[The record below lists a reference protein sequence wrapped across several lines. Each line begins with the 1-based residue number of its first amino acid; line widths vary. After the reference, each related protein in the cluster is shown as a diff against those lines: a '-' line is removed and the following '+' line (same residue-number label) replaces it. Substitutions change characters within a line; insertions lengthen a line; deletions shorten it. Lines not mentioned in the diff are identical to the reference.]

1 LSKIEK
7 EVEKELMNG
16 NGVGSYESIKKKV
29 SESMLGNRE
38 SNNKKIVTKIVK
50 KGKSKKPASSSGTK
64 KC

>member
-16 NGVGSYESIKKKV
+16 NGVGSYGSIKKKV

-50 KGKSKKPASSSGTK
+50 KGKSKN
-64 KC
+64 